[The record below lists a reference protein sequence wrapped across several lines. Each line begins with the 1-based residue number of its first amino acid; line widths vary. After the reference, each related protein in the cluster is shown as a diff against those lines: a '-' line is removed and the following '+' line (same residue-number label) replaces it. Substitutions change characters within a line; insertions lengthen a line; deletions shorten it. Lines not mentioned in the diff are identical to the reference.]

1 MKDQETTLGQLRQ
14 MFARFVAE
22 RNWEQFHDPK
32 NLASSIAIETA
43 ELMEHFQWVRSDQ
56 LDAVR
61 DDPNQMAAIREE
73 IADVFAF
80 VLAFAN
86 SMDIDLSAAIE
97 DKMVKNAHK
106 YPAERY
112 YGRYKE

>member
-1 MKDQETTLGQLRQ
+1 MNDNETTVGELRTL
-14 MFARFVAE
+14 FAAFVAE

-56 LDAVR
+56 LDQVR
-61 DDPNQMAAIREE
+61 NDPEQMAAVREE
-73 IADVFAF
+73 LADIMAF

-86 SMDIDLSAAIE
+86 SMNIDIAAAVA
-97 DKMVKNAHK
+97 DKMVKNARK
-106 YPAERY
+106 YPADRY
-112 YGRYKE
+112 YGRFKA

>member
-1 MKDQETTLGQLRQ
+1 MKDQETTVGELRQ

-22 RNWEQFHDPK
+22 RNWQQFHDAK

-56 LDAVR
+56 LDSVR
-61 DDPNQMAAIREE
+61 NDPAQMAAIREE

-86 SMDIDLSAAIE
+86 SLDIDLSAAIE
-97 DKMVKNAHK
+97 DKMTKNARK

>member
-1 MKDQETTLGQLRQ
+1 MKDQETTVGELRQ
-14 MFARFVAE
+14 MFAHFVAE

-56 LDAVR
+56 LHAVR
-61 DDPNQMAAIREE
+61 NDPKQMAAIREE

-97 DKMVKNAHK
+97 DKMVKNARK

>member
-1 MKDQETTLGQLRQ
+1 MNDQETTVGELRQ
-14 MFARFVAE
+14 MMARFVAQ

-56 LDAVR
+56 VHEIR
-61 DDPNQMAAIREE
+61 DDPQQRTAVREE
-73 IADVFAF
+73 LADIVAF

-86 SMDIDLSAAIE
+86 SMDLDISSAVAE
-97 DKMVKNAHK
+97 KMARNAEK
-106 YPAERY
+106 YPADRY
-112 YGRYKE
+112 YGRFKI